1 MMWRS
6 ALLPACTTGA
16 FCAVFALVISSI
28 APMLGTT
35 QILATSF
42 VSGFLGSLVAR
53 LIIRK

>member
-1 MMWRS
+1 MMWRT
-6 ALLPACTTGA
+6 ALLSACTTGA

-28 APMLGTT
+28 APMLSGT

-53 LIIRK
+53 ALLNR